1 VLAAVQIVSTLASG
15 ACIWFW
21 MHHYHRDAIVEIRA
35 RYNVLV
41 VQSHHYALILTIMLV
56 NSLIGISFL
65 SVYYRVYFV

>member
-1 VLAAVQIVSTLASG
+1 
-15 ACIWFW
+15 
-21 MHHYHRDAIVEIRA
+21 MHHYHRATIVEIRA
-35 RYNVLV
+35 KYNAVV